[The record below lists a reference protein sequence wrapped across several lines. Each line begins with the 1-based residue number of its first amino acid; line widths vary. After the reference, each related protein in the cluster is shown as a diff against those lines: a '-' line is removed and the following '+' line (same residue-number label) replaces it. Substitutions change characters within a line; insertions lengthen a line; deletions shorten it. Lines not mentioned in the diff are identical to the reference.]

1 MAIDEIDQKLLA
13 LLGANARESTA
24 ALARRLN
31 LSRSTIKDRIH
42 RLEQRGV
49 IRGYG
54 VKLAEPYDRE
64 QISAH
69 VMINVD
75 PKQSGQVVRQLG
87 KILAIKALYTVNG
100 VHDMLAIVTAPSTQA
115 LDQALDEVGG
125 IDGIEKTVSS
135 IILSTKFER

>member
-1 MAIDEIDQKLLA
+1 MALDDIDQNLLA
-13 LLGANARESTA
+13 LLSANARESTA

-31 LSRSTIKDRIH
+31 LSRSTIKDRIR

-49 IRGYG
+49 IRGYS

-69 VMINVD
+69 VMINAD

-87 KILAIKALYTVNG
+87 KILGIKALYTVNG
-100 VHDMLAIVTAPSTQA
+100 VHDMLAIITAPSTQA
-115 LDQALDEVGG
+115 LDQALDEIGG